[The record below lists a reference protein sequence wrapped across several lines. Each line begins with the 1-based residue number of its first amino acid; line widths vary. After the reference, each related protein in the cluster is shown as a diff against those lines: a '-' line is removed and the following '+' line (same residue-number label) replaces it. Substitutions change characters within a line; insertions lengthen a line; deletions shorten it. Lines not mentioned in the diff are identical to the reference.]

1 MAWSI
6 ADPSMSDMSGF
17 ELVVV
22 ETFLHYD
29 GPVIFLTKIGFE
41 RYLVSKVKTFED
53 GYLLIASSVED
64 EVVQLLRANRLSIL
78 GAFRS
83 GDFIAIESSFD
94 FRVKRYWPVPIED
107 FDQAL
112 LPDAGEPLSFE
123 IDRVADTVDQATAY
137 FSLRLSGDGLDR
149 TTMSF
154 HHFKKMVDKAYVSL
168 RNLLAPNEL
177 RSSKSFT
184 YDFKI
189 TQPEFGSLI
198 INIEKPSLPT
208 MEKAK
213 VVFNREDIDG
223 DFVARRFSETRSSA
237 MSHLV
242 TLKGA
247 AKDGKI
253 SDVEMARLSFFI
265 KDIAPLLPDR
275 NDLYS
280 DIEFFSQLNGVQEFI
295 VLNKDEASSIRDSY
309 AEYRNKPNDIV
320 GKISI
325 INEGTHNVVLKVVG
339 TNELKC
345 DFSIGDFAL
354 MKQDPNFK
362 TGNLLTVRGVVRERK
377 RRDYML
383 CGNAGLVSVPNIQ
396 QANVFD

>member
-1 MAWSI
+1 MVWLIDA
-6 ADPSMSDMSGF
+6 PSMSDMN
-17 ELVVV
+17 ELELAVV

-29 GPVIFLTKIGFE
+29 GPAIFLTKIGFE
-41 RYLVSKVKTFED
+41 RYVVSKVRTFEQ
-53 GYLLIASSVED
+53 GYLLIAASVEA
-64 EVVQLLRANRLSIL
+64 EVVELLKANRLSIL

-83 GDFIAIESSFD
+83 GDFIAIESGLN
-94 FRVKRYWPVPIED
+94 FRVKRYWPMSIDD

-112 LPDAGEPLSFE
+112 LPEAGEPLSFE

-137 FSLRLSGDGLDR
+137 FSLRLSGHGLDK

-154 HHFKKMVDKAYVSL
+154 HHFKKMIDKAYVSL

-177 RSSKSFT
+177 RSSKSYT

-208 MEKAK
+208 IEKAK
-213 VVFNREDIDG
+213 VAFNREDIDG
-223 DFVARRFSETRSSA
+223 DFVSQRFSETRSSA
-237 MSHLV
+237 MSHLE
-242 TLKGA
+242 TLKRA
-247 AKDGKI
+247 TKDGKI
-253 SDVEMARLSFFI
+253 SDDEMAKLSFFI

-280 DIEFFSQLNGVQEFI
+280 DIEFFSQINGVQEFI
-295 VLNKDEASSIRDSY
+295 TLNKDETSSIRNSY

-339 TNELKC
+339 TNEMKC
-345 DFSIGDFAL
+345 NFSIGDFAL
-354 MKQDPNFK
+354 MKQNPNFK

-383 CGNAGLVSVPNIQ
+383 CKNAGLISVPNIQ
-396 QANVFD
+396 QSNLFN